1 MLRLVGVLLQ
11 LRRPDRAF
19 DTTVSNVRVRMR
31 MQRDAVWTA
40 ASGRQAG
47 AMVLESISIR
57 SLALS
62 L

>member
-11 LRRPDRAF
+11 LRRLDRAF

-31 MQRDAVWTA
+31 MQRDNVWTA
-40 ASGRQAG
+40 ASAHQAE
-47 AMVLESISIR
+47 AMVLVSISIR
-57 SLALS
+57 YLALF